1 MNLDD
6 PYLSNLD
13 PGVLKDTVCI
23 EDGYDLVPYRNSSG
37 SVRTL
42 GSSRTDGNRSVRST
56 KPRERYTQKNDDDKV
71 GAKKFAAFLDATR
84 MDYVQMGPILE
95 DYKDKGRTDFEQQ
108 LARINH
114 RYNLM
119 YGSSAPKLSNYK
131 IEAVHPSFAP
141 LMRGESKGIRLRTC
155 LEVLRCAEN
164 RLTFSTARPLSV
176 TGKGLRQV
184 H

>member
-6 PYLSNLD
+6 SYISNID
-13 PGVLKDTVCI
+13 PVVLKDTVRI
-23 EDGYDLVPYRNSSG
+23 EDGYELVSYRKSSG
-37 SVRTL
+37 SVRTI

-56 KPRERYTQKNDDDKV
+56 KPRERYTQKNDNDKV

-95 DYKDKGRTDFEQQ
+95 DSKDKGRTDFEQQ

-119 YGSSAPKLSNYK
+119 YGPSAPKLTHDK

-141 LMRGESKGIRLRTC
+141 LMRGEIKGILVCTC
-155 LEVLRCAEN
+155 LEVLGCAEN
-164 RLTFSTARPLSV
+164 RLTFSAARPLSF